1 MRRKQRDDAADETPR
16 TFDTADGNGAWSRK
30 AVAVARSAEPNVCG
44 PKAGNR
50 VTIQKAS
57 KAAPIAKRPKPDVA
71 FTAL

>member
-1 MRRKQRDDAADETPR
+1 MSTSAMPTPSDEASVE
-16 TFDTADGNGAWSRK
+16 TADGNGAWSRK
-30 AVAVARSAEPNVCG
+30 AAAVARSEEPNVCG

-57 KAAPIAKRPKPDVA
+57 KAAPIAKRAKPDVA